1 MAQVGTNKEGTAH
14 KWPLCAPIT
23 LAHLLTLYL
32 ALDFCIHFH
41 SAIWALALAAF
52 FSCCHLGELTI
63 PSHNAFKA
71 KLHAFHHP
79 ANIQFHSHHNGS
91 KSAHFC
97 IPWTKTTKEEGATVV
112 ITAWNAGVPA
122 GLTTG
127 GIGTVPC
134 IVPMHLQIQKST
146 LFQPIEISFIYTAIP
161 SIIEFE
167 AGATLCC

>member
-112 ITAWNAGVPA
+112 ITAWNVSLCPNDTMCKHFRSSRIQMNTAVPEDFA
-122 GLTTG
+122 LFAYMDKEGKPQSM
-127 GIGTVPC
+127 V
-134 IVPMHLQIQKST
+134 KSDF
-146 LFQPIEISFIYTAIP
+146 L
-161 SIIEFE
+161 EFV
-167 AGATLCC
+167 TDVWM